1 MPRRVVQQRLRSPST
16 AAPRARLRP
25 GKAPS
30 WQFDAV
36 QWHSV
41 QEEPLRL
48 AVCDGVEAQPLGR
61 KSGRFE
67 AEATGCVLDER
78 HREAGI
84 GVGHHKLRPARID
97 AYARSLLAMRAVPSD
112 KRSIGRWRSR
122 CRRRASANEGR
133 VAFDHLRYRTQRAA
147 KEEKGPR
154 TGRCQMSAPSLDR
167 KSTRLNS

>member
-78 HREAGI
+78 QREAGI
-84 GVGHHKLRPARID
+84 GVGHHKLRSEEHTSELQSLMRSS
-97 AYARSLLAMRAVPSD
+97 YAVF
-112 KRSIGRWRSR
+112 
-122 CRRRASANEGR
+122 C
-133 VAFDHLRYRTQRAA
+133 
-147 KEEKGPR
+147 
-154 TGRCQMSAPSLDR
+154 
-167 KSTRLNS
+167 